1 MAIEKVKSPTPSSSP
16 YYEINNWKT
25 PAFRQTMVDKLNNV
39 IEETGIQLQCTGLE
53 LENGVFNKVNSK
65 PMYMI
70 LIICIIENIK
80 EMAEDSKAGMDSI
93 IPNHQENL
101 SDFEN
106 LLLY

>member
-1 MAIEKVKSPTPSSSP
+1 MAIEKVKSTNPSSP
-16 YYEINNWKT
+16 YYEQNNWKT

-80 EMAEDSKAGMDSI
+80 EMAEGSKTPGLDLI